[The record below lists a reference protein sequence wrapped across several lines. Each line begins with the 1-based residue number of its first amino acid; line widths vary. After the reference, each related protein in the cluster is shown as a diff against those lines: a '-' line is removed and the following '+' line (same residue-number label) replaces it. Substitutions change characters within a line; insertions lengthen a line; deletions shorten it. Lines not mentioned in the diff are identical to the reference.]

1 MIRAGSTINVE
12 PALYAVLAALLVKN
26 GSISHLETACGCY
39 NYINTVISQAESY
52 RLVAALFGADK
63 SAGHIIE

>member
-12 PALYAVLAALLVKN
+12 PALYTVLAALLVKN
-26 GSISHLETACGCY
+26 GSISHFETACWG
-39 NYINTVISQAESY
+39 NNDVNTVISQAESY
-52 RLVAALFGADK
+52 RLVTALFGADK